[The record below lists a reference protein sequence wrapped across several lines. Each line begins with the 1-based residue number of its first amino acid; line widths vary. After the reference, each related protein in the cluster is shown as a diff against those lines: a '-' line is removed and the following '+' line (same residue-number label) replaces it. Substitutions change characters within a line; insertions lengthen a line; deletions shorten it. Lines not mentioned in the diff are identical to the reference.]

1 MTPGQK
7 LGAYQLIDRLGS
19 GGMGEVWKA
28 EDPRLGRTVAI
39 KILPASVATDQEAI
53 LRMQREARTAAQLYH
68 PNIATIHSIEDD
80 NGQLFIVME
89 YVQGD
94 PLTKFIRERS
104 LTEADVCRIGR
115 GVAEALAEAHD
126 KGIVHRDIKPDNI
139 IVSGQRVKVLDFGI
153 AKHFGL
159 EPVNANAPTAF
170 VTQQGMI
177 VGTVHY
183 MSPEQALGKP
193 LDPRTD
199 IFSLGVVLYEAITG
213 KLPFVGETVTETITH
228 IVRDEPTAPARLNAQ
243 LSPGLNAI
251 IQRCLRKNRDERFAS
266 ASELSAA
273 LDHQMARA
281 STEMFVAPTVVKTAA
296 PIPPA
301 PPTVREIAKPKP
313 KTRGWVWALVAAVV
327 ILGAV
332 GALIASR
339 HQQAAPVAPTPAK
352 PVTAAV
358 TTTTA
363 TPVSAPPPKP
373 AETSVI
379 VEEKKPEA
387 PPQPA
392 VAPRP
397 APAPAPA
404 IDHYQLGMAAFT
416 DGRRSEA
423 REEFL
428 QEVKQNPSSAKAHFR
443 LGEIATLNHNFGHAA
458 DELRKA
464 LDSASGLD
472 DRERRLAELCLA
484 ISTSD
489 RLRAGELGREFQRI
503 YPDDPDFEQIKT
515 AFEPEQPQRFKPFP
529 RRKRF

>member
-7 LGAYQLIDRLGS
+7 LGAYQLIDRLGA

-39 KILPASVATDQEAI
+39 KILPATVATDQEAM
-53 LRMQREARTAAQLYH
+53 LRLQREARTAAQLYH

-89 YVQGD
+89 YVLGD
-94 PLTKFIRERS
+94 PLTKFMKERS

-115 GVAEALAEAHD
+115 GVAEALAEAHE

-139 IVSGQRVKVLDFGI
+139 IVNDQRVKVLDFGI
-153 AKHFGL
+153 AKRFGP
-159 EPVNANAPTAF
+159 EVMSSNAPTAF

-183 MSPEQALGKP
+183 MSPEQALGKA
-193 LDPRTD
+193 LDPRSD

-213 KLPFVGETVTETITH
+213 KLPFVGDTVTETITH

-266 ASELSAA
+266 ASELSQA
-273 LDHQMARA
+273 LDQQMARA
-281 STEMFVAPTVVKTAA
+281 STEMFSAPTVVKPVT

-301 PPTVREIAKPKP
+301 PPTVREVAKPKS
-313 KTRGWVWALVAAVV
+313 RGWIWGIVAAVV

-332 GALIASR
+332 GGLVASH
-339 HQQAAPVAPTPAK
+339 HQAPAPMPIPAK
-352 PVTAAV
+352 PVAAAV

-363 TPVSAPPPKP
+363 APAPPPKP

-379 VEEKKPEA
+379 VEEKKPEPA
-387 PPQPA
+387 PQPA
-392 VAPRP
+392 VAPPP
-397 APAPAPA
+397 APKSVAA
-404 IDHYQLGMAAFT
+404 IDHYQIGMSALAE
-416 DGRRSEA
+416 GRRSEA

-428 QEVKQNPSSAKAHFR
+428 EVVKQDPSNAKAHFR
-443 LGEIATLNHNFGHAA
+443 LGEIATMNHNFGHAS

-464 LDSASGLD
+464 LDSAAGLD
-472 DRERRLAELCLA
+472 DRERRLAEICLA

-489 RLRAGELGREFQRI
+489 RLRAGELGREFHRI
-503 YPDDPDFEQIKT
+503 YPEDPDFEQIKSSFP
-515 AFEPEQPQRFKPFP
+515 AEEPLQRPKLFP
-529 RRKRF
+529 RRRRF